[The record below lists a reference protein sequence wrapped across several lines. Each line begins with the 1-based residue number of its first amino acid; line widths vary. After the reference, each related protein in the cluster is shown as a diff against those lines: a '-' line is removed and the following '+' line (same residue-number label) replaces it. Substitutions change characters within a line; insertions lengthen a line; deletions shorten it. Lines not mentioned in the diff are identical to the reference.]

1 MADLSKI
8 KLNGVN
14 YNIKDEVARTTL
26 NNMPQGLAT
35 ANSDGFM
42 SSTDKMTLDT
52 LSGGTK
58 EEKTITDIGSSI
70 LIDDA
75 LPEELIGCEF
85 TVYPRGDIDN
95 PTGGG
100 NNLLN
105 PATNI

>member
-8 KLNGVN
+8 KLNGIN
-14 YNIKDEVARTTL
+14 YNIKDEVARNTL

-35 ANSDGFM
+35 SESDGFM

-52 LSGGTK
+52 LSGGTV
-58 EEKTITDIGSSI
+58 EEKTITDLGSSV

-75 LPEELIGCEF
+75 LPDDLVGCEF
-85 TVYPRGDIDN
+85 TVYPAGDVDH

>member
-8 KLNGVN
+8 KLNGAN
-14 YNIKDEVARTTL
+14 YNIKDSVARTTL

-35 ANSDGFM
+35 SESDGFM

-58 EEKTITDIGSSI
+58 EEKTITDVGASI

-75 LPEELIGCEF
+75 LPEELIACEF
-85 TVYPRGDIDN
+85 TVHPAGNPEN

>member
-8 KLNGVN
+8 KLNGVV
-14 YNIKDEVARTTL
+14 YDIKDTVARATL
-26 NNMPQGLAT
+26 DSMPHGLAT
-35 ANSDGFM
+35 SSSDGFM

-58 EEKTITDIGSSI
+58 EEKTITDVGSSI

>member
-8 KLNGVN
+8 KLNNVN
-14 YNIKDEVARTTL
+14 YNIKDAIARATL
-26 NNMPQGLAT
+26 DSMPHGLAT
-35 ANSDGFM
+35 SSSDGFM

-58 EEKTITDIGSSI
+58 EQKTITELGTSV

-75 LPEELIGCEF
+75 LPEELVACEF
-85 TVYPRGDIDN
+85 TVHPAGDADN